1 MHPFVNMA
9 STSLVYSRYLH
20 HSDLRAPHPRT
31 TFRDAAHSSPSRLS
45 MRVLVVTHNFP
56 RFAGDPAGAFVA
68 RLAEGILE
76 RGHAVRVLAPHA
88 PGLPTQETRNGLDV
102 VRFRYAPEA
111 LERVAY
117 RGDMHGT
124 RSLAPFAFAG
134 LLTFL
139 AAFRLAVR
147 RAIATFRPDVI
158 HAHWW
163 IPGGWLAVASGIPT
177 VITCHG
183 SDVRLLAR
191 ARVLRSLAARVLPKA
206 AAITTVSK
214 FLARDLEAAV
224 PSLRGRVKTVA
235 MPLDVDTFSAAREM
249 PRVAPP
255 RILYAGN
262 LLESKG
268 IDDLVRAFALL
279 RERGIACELR
289 IIGEGP
295 HRAAVHA
302 VARELGVED
311 IVEWSTFLPQ
321 DAMPAEYGRSTVV
334 VLPTRGNE
342 EGLGLTLVE
351 ALLAGTSVVGTSAG
365 GIPEIVRHD
374 ETGLLA
380 RASDPV
386 DLADKLA
393 ELLTSGELR
402 SRLVEQGRRHVLER
416 FAPGSSVDTFL
427 ALFRAADRRHVA
439 A

>member
-1 MHPFVNMA
+1 
-9 STSLVYSRYLH
+9 
-20 HSDLRAPHPRT
+20 
-31 TFRDAAHSSPSRLS
+31 

-68 RLAEGILE
+68 RLAVGVHE
-76 RGHAVRVLAPHA
+76 RGHAVQVIAPHA
-88 PGLPTQETRNGLDV
+88 PGLATRETRDGLDV
-102 VRFRYAPEA
+102 VRFRYAPDA

-124 RSLAPFAFAG
+124 RALAPIALAG

-139 AAFRLAVR
+139 AAFRGAVR

-163 IPGGWLAVASGIPT
+163 IPGGWLAVATGIPT

-183 SDVRLLAR
+183 SDVRLIVRKRL
-191 ARVLRSLAARVLPKA
+191 LRSLAARVLPRA
-206 AAITTVSK
+206 AAITTVST
-214 FLARDLEAAV
+214 FLARDLEGAI
-224 PSLRGRVKTVA
+224 PSLRGTVKTVA
-235 MPLDVDTFSAAREM
+235 MPLDVDAFSAARGT
-249 PRVAPP
+249 PRVVPP

-279 RERGIACELR
+279 RQRGIACGLR
-289 IIGEGP
+289 IIGEGSHAP
-295 HRAAVHA
+295 TVHA
-302 VARELGVED
+302 VARDLGLD
-311 IVEWSTFLPQ
+311 DAIEWSTFLPQ
-321 DAMPAEYGRSTVV
+321 DAMPGEYARSTVV

-351 ALLAGTSVVGTSAG
+351 ALLAGTAVVGTSAG
-365 GIPEIVRHD
+365 GIPEIVRHG

-393 ELLTSGELR
+393 ELLASSELR
-402 SRLVEQGRRHVLER
+402 SRLAEQGRRHVLER
-416 FAPGSSVDTFL
+416 FSPGSSVDTFL
-427 ALFRAADRRHVA
+427 ALFRAADRRHA
-439 A
+439 AA

>member
-1 MHPFVNMA
+1 
-9 STSLVYSRYLH
+9 
-20 HSDLRAPHPRT
+20 
-31 TFRDAAHSSPSRLS
+31 

-68 RLAEGILE
+68 RLAEGVHA
-76 RGHAVRVLAPHA
+76 RGHTVQVLAPHA
-88 PGLPTQETRNGLDV
+88 PGLPLREQRNGLDV
-102 VRFRYAPEA
+102 VRFRYAPDA

-124 RSLAPFAFAG
+124 RSMAPLALAG

-139 AAFRLAVR
+139 AAFRRAVG
-147 RAIATFRPDVI
+147 RATAQFRPDVI

-163 IPGGWLAVASGIPT
+163 IPAGWFAVGTGLPT

-183 SDVRLLAR
+183 SDVRLVAR
-191 ARVLRSLAARVLPKA
+191 VRVLRTLASRVLPRA
-206 AAITTVSK
+206 AAITTVST
-214 FLARDLEAAV
+214 FLARELESAV
-224 PSLRGRVKTVA
+224 PALRGRVKTVA
-235 MPLDVDTFSAAREM
+235 MPLELDAFCAARET

-262 LLESKG
+262 LIASKG
-268 IDDLVRAFALL
+268 VEDLVRAFALL
-279 RERGIACELR
+279 RQRGVNCGLR

-295 HRAAVHA
+295 HRDALRA
-302 VARELGVED
+302 VAADLGLADV
-311 IVEWSTFLPQ
+311 IEWSNFVPQ
-321 DAMPAEYGRSTVV
+321 DAMPGEYGRSTVV

-351 ALLAGTSVVGTSAG
+351 ALLAGCAVVGTHAG
-365 GIPEIVRHD
+365 GIPEIVRHG

-380 RASDPV
+380 RSEDPT

-393 ELLTSGELR
+393 ELLSSSELR
-402 SRLVEQGRRHVLER
+402 TRLAERGARHVRER
-416 FAPGSSVDTFL
+416 FAPGTSVDHFL
-427 ALFRAADRRHVA
+427 ALFSAADRRHVA

>member
-1 MHPFVNMA
+1 
-9 STSLVYSRYLH
+9 
-20 HSDLRAPHPRT
+20 
-31 TFRDAAHSSPSRLS
+31 

-68 RLAEGILE
+68 RLAEGVHE
-76 RGHAVRVLAPHA
+76 RGHAVQVIAPHA
-88 PGLPTQETRNGLDV
+88 PGLPIREARNGLDV
-102 VRFRYAPEA
+102 VRFRYAPDA

-124 RSLAPFAFAG
+124 RTVAPLALAA

-139 AAFRLAVR
+139 AAFRRAVR
-147 RAIATFRPDVI
+147 HAITTFRPDVI

-163 IPGGWLAVASGIPT
+163 IPGGWLAVATGIPT

-183 SDVRLLAR
+183 SDVRLIAR
-191 ARVLRSLAARVLPKA
+191 KRLLRSLATRVLPRA
-206 AAITTVSK
+206 AAITTVST
-214 FLARDLEAAV
+214 FLARDLEGAI
-224 PSLRGRVKTVA
+224 PSLRGTVRTVA
-235 MPLDVDTFSAAREM
+235 MPLDVDAFSAARDT
-249 PRVAPP
+249 PRVVPP

-279 RERGIACELR
+279 RQRGIACGLR
-289 IIGEGP
+289 IIGEGSHAP
-295 HRAAVHA
+295 AAHA
-302 VARELGVED
+302 VARELGLDGV
-311 IVEWSTFLPQ
+311 VEWSTFLPQ
-321 DAMPAEYGRSTVV
+321 DAMPAEYARSTVV

-351 ALLAGTSVVGTSAG
+351 ALLAGTVVVGTSAG
-365 GIPEIVRHD
+365 GIPEIVRHG

-393 ELLTSGELR
+393 ELLASSELR

-427 ALFRAADRRHVA
+427 ALFRAADRRHA
-439 A
+439 AA

>member
-1 MHPFVNMA
+1 
-9 STSLVYSRYLH
+9 
-20 HSDLRAPHPRT
+20 
-31 TFRDAAHSSPSRLS
+31 

-68 RLAEGILE
+68 RLAEGILA
-76 RGHAVRVLAPHA
+76 RGHVVQVLAPHA
-88 PGLPTQETRNGLDV
+88 PGLPTRESRNGLEV

-117 RGDMHGT
+117 RGDMHGS
-124 RSLAPFAFAG
+124 RSLAPLALAG
-134 LLTFL
+134 LVAFL
-139 AAFRLAVR
+139 AAFHRAVR
-147 RAIATFRPDVI
+147 RIVESFRPDVI

-163 IPGGWLAVASGIPT
+163 IPAGWFSVGTGIPT

-191 ARVLRSLAARVLPKA
+191 ARPLRALAARVLPRA
-206 AAITTVSK
+206 AAVTTVSN
-214 FLARDLEAAV
+214 FLARELEGAV
-224 PSLRGRVKTVA
+224 PALRGRVSTIA
-235 MPLDVDTFSAAREM
+235 MPLDLDAFLAARDT

-262 LLESKG
+262 LIASKG
-268 IDDLVRAFALL
+268 VADLVRAFALL
-279 RERGIACELR
+279 REREIACGLR
-289 IIGEGP
+289 ILGEGP
-295 HRAAVHA
+295 DRDALHA
-302 VARELGVED
+302 LATELELAD
-311 IVEWSTFLPQ
+311 AIEWSTFLPQ
-321 DAMPAEYGRSTVV
+321 SAMPEEYGRSTVV

-351 ALLAGTSVVGTSAG
+351 GLLAGAAVVGTHAG
-365 GIPEIVRHD
+365 GIPEIVRHG

-380 RASDPV
+380 RASDPA

-393 ELLTSGELR
+393 ELLASSELR

-416 FAPGSSVDTFL
+416 FAPGTSVDNFL
-427 ALFRAADRRHVA
+427 ALFRAADQRHVA